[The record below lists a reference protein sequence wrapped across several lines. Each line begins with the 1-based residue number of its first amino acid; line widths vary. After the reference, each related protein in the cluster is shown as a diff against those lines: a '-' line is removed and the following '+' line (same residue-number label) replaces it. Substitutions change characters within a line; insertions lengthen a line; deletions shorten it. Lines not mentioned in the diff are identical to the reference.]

1 MTDHCSG
8 HPVHLSSF
16 PTPAAG
22 HKSAAVSVEGLPL
35 PCPCE
40 CVRYHDA
47 DSTVLVWSLRLSPS
61 APSQQAELKAA
72 ATYSIL
78 LCGGQSSE
86 NSSHVTKQG
95 ATEQDDATELLR
107 RIALPL
113 QGQTKT
119 RTHTQAHT
127 RQAHGNKHGRNIW
140 HLQAFKSGHKT
151 RGAPLCRNI
160 LERGW
165 AWLNFA

>member
-119 RTHTQAHT
+119 HTHKHTQNMHT
-127 RQAHGNKHGRNIW
+127 QDRHMEINMAATSGICRHSNLDTKQGGHLSAGTFSREVGHG
-140 HLQAFKSGHKT
+140 
-151 RGAPLCRNI
+151 
-160 LERGW
+160 
-165 AWLNFA
+165 